1 MTSPTLTWWATLCAV
16 SVLNV
21 LAWTLA
27 VMHARRRQPLHEP
40 RTWSSMRL
48 QMLLS
53 AGYVAGCA
61 YRSVFPVY
69 DVQRLTLVDGW
80 WSSVFVGR
88 SVATLA
94 ELCFVIQWALL
105 LRIVATDTGNRFG
118 LLVSRWLVPMI
129 VVAEVCSWY
138 AVLTTSNI
146 GHVVEESLWGLGAAL
161 LVASLA
167 LSCLRSRRELR
178 PMLAAVCVI
187 GAGYVI
193 YMFHID
199 VPMYWARWVHD
210 LEQGRQFL
218 SIAEGLADTTGR
230 WIVSHRWA
238 DWHTEIVWMSLYFSV
253 AVWLSISLIHATGRF
268 ASRPLVRPIDGEDPH
283 SMDQGSFARD
293 ASGS

>member
-1 MTSPTLTWWATLCAV
+1 MLCAV

-27 VMHARRRQPLHEP
+27 VMHARRHQTLHEP
-40 RTWSSMRL
+40 GTWRSMRL

-80 WSSVFVGR
+80 WSSVLVGR

-94 ELCFVIQWALL
+94 ELCFVMQWALL
-105 LRIVATDTGNRFG
+105 LRAVASDTGNRFG
-118 LLVSRWLVPMI
+118 TLVSRRLVPMI
-129 VVAEVCSWY
+129 VVAELCSWY

-146 GHVVEESLWGLGAAL
+146 GHVIEESLWGLGAAL

-167 LSCLRSRRELR
+167 LSWPRSRPELR

-187 GAGYVI
+187 GAGYVV

-210 LEQGRQFL
+210 LQQGRQFF
-218 SIAEGLADTTGR
+218 SVAEGLADTAGR
-230 WIVSHRWA
+230 WVVSHRWD

-253 AVWLSISLIHATGRF
+253 AVWLSISLIHAAGRV
-268 ASRPLVRPIDGEDPH
+268 ALRPRLQLMDPDDRHAPHRPARQPYGPPRRVKEKSR
-283 SMDQGSFARD
+283 
-293 ASGS
+293 

>member
-1 MTSPTLTWWATLCAV
+1 MSSPTLTWWSMLCAV

-27 VMHARRRQPLHEP
+27 VMHARRRQTLHEP
-40 RTWSSMRL
+40 RTWRSMRL

-88 SVATLA
+88 SVATFA

-105 LRIVATDTGNRFG
+105 LRGVAGDTGHRFG
-118 LLVSRWLVPMI
+118 VAVSRWLVPMI
-129 VVAEVCSWY
+129 VVAELCSWY

-146 GHVVEESLWGLGAAL
+146 GHIIEESLWGLGAAL
-161 LVASLA
+161 LVLSLA
-167 LSCLRSRRELR
+167 LSWPRCRPELR
-178 PMLAAVCVI
+178 PMVAAACVL
-187 GAGYVI
+187 GAVYVA

-218 SIAEGLADTTGR
+218 SIAEGLADITGR
-230 WIVSHRWA
+230 WTVSHRWS

-253 AVWLSISLIHATGRF
+253 AVWLSISLIHAT
-268 ASRPLVRPIDGEDPH
+268 
-283 SMDQGSFARD
+283 ARV
-293 ASGS
+293 APRHENLRNIHRARSPG

>member
-1 MTSPTLTWWATLCAV
+1 MTSPTLTWWSLLCAV

-21 LAWTLA
+21 LVWTLT
-27 VMHARRRQPLHEP
+27 VLHARRRQALHEP
-40 RTWSSMRL
+40 ETWASVRL

-94 ELCFVIQWALL
+94 ELCFVLQWALL
-105 LRIVATDTGNRFG
+105 LRGVATDTGNRFG
-118 LLVSRWLVPMI
+118 VRVSHWLVPMI
-129 VVAEVCSWY
+129 VVAELCSWY
-138 AVLTTSNI
+138 AVLTTSNL
-146 GHVVEESLWGLGAAL
+146 GHVIEESLWGLGAAL
-161 LVASLA
+161 LVASLV
-167 LSCLRSRRELR
+167 LSWPRFRNELR

-187 GAGYVI
+187 GAGYVV
-193 YMFHID
+193 YMFQVD

-210 LEQGRQFL
+210 VDQGRQFL
-218 SIAEGLADTTGR
+218 SIAQGLADTTGR
-230 WIVSHRWA
+230 WVVSHRWA

-253 AVWLSISLIHATGRF
+253 AVWLSISLIHAASRF
-268 ASRPLVRPIDGEDPH
+268 APRPIDAAENGNSSDRMAFTRNTVRP
-283 SMDQGSFARD
+283 
-293 ASGS
+293 